1 MKRYLPALMVI
12 ISVITIASGLTQ
24 LFMPGFVLGFIGA
37 EASPLAGHFFRI
49 IGMFMALFGG
59 LLLHTV
65 YSAVSG
71 STAVIWC
78 TLQKLGA
85 AAMVG
90 IAVQSSLF
98 STLALGVAAFDLI
111 SAFLLFAYFND
122 LRKHEGT

>member
-1 MKRYLPALMVI
+1 MKRYLPAVIVI
-12 ISVITIASGLTQ
+12 ISVITVVSGLTQ
-24 LFMPGFVLGFIGA
+24 LFMPRFVLGFIGA
-37 EASPLAGHFFRI
+37 ETAAPAAHFFRI
-49 IGMFMALFGG
+49 VGMFMALFGG

-65 YSAVSG
+65 YSAAPG

-78 TLQKLGA
+78 ALQKLGA

-90 IAVQSSLF
+90 IAVQSGLF

-122 LRKHEGT
+122 LRKHEST